1 MPYRVLLADDSPTIQ
16 KVVELLLSS
25 ENFEIK
31 TVSDGEE
38 ALGLIDS
45 FMPDIVLADVSLPR
59 VNGYQLC
66 EKIKRNPST
75 SSIAVILLTGAFEP
89 FDKNHAK
96 SVLADDFITKPF
108 ESAELINKVKALIAN
123 YESFKESPRWDEEV
137 PEEEVK
143 EEAEMLNED
152 FESEIAVAEGLPEV
166 ESKVFSKFESE
177 VEKKKIED
185 FIALNI
191 PSKEEFGHLID
202 NILREKISDVID
214 KNILP
219 YISFSI
225 KDSVETAVSNNTTRI
240 IEEISKSL
248 IKDILES
255 IKEDIKKTIND
266 VVPKIAE
273 DIIKKEIERIVA
285 ESQ

>member
-16 KVVELLLSS
+16 KVVDLLLSP
-25 ENFEIK
+25 ENFEIRA
-31 TVSDGEE
+31 VSDGEE
-38 ALGLIDS
+38 ALGLVDS
-45 FMPDIVLADVSLPR
+45 FKPDIVLADIDLPR

-66 EKIKRNPST
+66 EKIKRNPLT
-75 SSIAVILLTGAFEP
+75 SSTAVILMAGAFEP

-96 SVLADDFITKPF
+96 SVLADDYITKPF
-108 ESAELINKVKALIAN
+108 ESAELINKVKTLILN
-123 YESFKESPRWDEEV
+123 YESFKEVPRWDEEI

-143 EEAEMLNED
+143 EEAEMPNED
-152 FESEIAVAEGLPEV
+152 FESEIAVTEGLPEV
-166 ESKVFSKFESE
+166 EAKVFSKVDSDM
-177 VEKKKIED
+177 EKEKIED

-191 PSKEEFGHLID
+191 PSKEEVGSLID

-225 KDSVETAVSNNTTRI
+225 KDAVESAVSNNTTRI

-248 IKDILES
+248 IKDLLES
-255 IKEDIKKTIND
+255 IKEDIKKKIFD
-266 VVPKIAE
+266 VVPQIAE
-273 DIIKKEIERIVA
+273 DIIKKEIEKIVT

>member
-16 KVVELLLSS
+16 KVVELLLSP

-38 ALGLIDS
+38 ALGLVDS
-45 FMPDIVLADVSLPR
+45 FSPDIVLADVSLPR

-66 EKIKRNPST
+66 EKIKRNPLT
-75 SSIAVILLTGAFEP
+75 SSVAVILLTGAFEP

-123 YESFKESPRWDEEV
+123 YESFKEVPRWDEDV

-166 ESKVFSKFESE
+166 ESKFFSKADIEI
-177 VEKKKIED
+177 EKKKIED

-191 PSKEEFGHLID
+191 PSKEEFGRLID

-219 YISFSI
+219 YISFNI
-225 KDSVETAVSNNTTRI
+225 KDSVEAAVSNNTMRI

>member
-16 KVVELLLSS
+16 KVVELLLST

-31 TVSDGEE
+31 VASDGEE

-45 FMPDIVLADVSLPR
+45 YSPDIVLADVGLPK

-75 SSIAVILLTGAFEP
+75 SSVPVILLTGAFEP
-89 FDKNHAK
+89 FDKNYAR

-108 ESAELINKVKALIAN
+108 ESAELINKVKALISN
-123 YESFKESPRWDEEV
+123 YESFKDVPHWDEEL
-137 PEEEVK
+137 PEEEAK
-143 EEAEMLNED
+143 EETEMLSEE
-152 FESEIAVAEGLPEV
+152 FESEIAISEGLAEIG
-166 ESKVFSKFESE
+166 SKVSSE
-177 VEKKKIED
+177 EKRETEKTRIED
-185 FIALNI
+185 RIAFNI
-191 PSKEEFGHLID
+191 PSKEEIGCLID
-202 NILREKISDVID
+202 NILRERISDVID

-225 KDSVETAVSNNTTRI
+225 KDSVESAVSNITPKI
-240 IEEISKSL
+240 IEEVSKSL
-248 IKDILES
+248 VKDILES
-255 IKEDIKKTIND
+255 LKEDIKRAIID